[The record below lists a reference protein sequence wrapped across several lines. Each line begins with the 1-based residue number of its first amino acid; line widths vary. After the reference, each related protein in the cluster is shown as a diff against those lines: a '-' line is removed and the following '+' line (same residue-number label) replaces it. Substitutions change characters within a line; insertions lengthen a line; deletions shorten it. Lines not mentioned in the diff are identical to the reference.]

1 MKKSF
6 ILAGGIIGSLLASQS
21 AFAAEHV
28 VQKGDSLFAIANKY
42 QTTVPELKTTNHLT
56 SSLIKPGQVLTVSN
70 DVSNTSQK
78 TITYIVKP
86 GDSLSKIA
94 KAHDT
99 TTAALLKLN
108 PSIKNANLI
117 KVGLSIGLTN
127 QTITQKPS
135 QPVVSTSNSNTA
147 NKTYVVKRGDTLS
160 GIAKANGTTV
170 ASIMALNSSIKNAR
184 LIRIGQSIKL
194 SETTATATNTTNHTV
209 APDPTTPVNTAT
221 TEKTQP
227 TTASVNVSQLADRVI
242 AEGAKYLGARYA
254 YGASTSRTD
263 AFDCSSFTLRAFK
276 AIGITLPRTSVQ
288 QSKTGTP
295 VPLSQIQKG
304 DLLFFDTDYN
314 GVINH
319 VGIYMGN
326 GKMINAASSNGVSYA
341 TVSTGYWKARMVKA
355 TRVIQ

>member
-108 PSIKNANLI
+108 PS
-117 KVGLSIGLTN
+117 
-127 QTITQKPS
+127 TI
-135 QPVVSTSNSNTA
+135 
-147 NKTYVVKRGDTLS
+147 
-160 GIAKANGTTV
+160 
-170 ASIMALNSSIKNAR
+170 
-184 LIRIGQSIKL
+184 
-194 SETTATATNTTNHTV
+194 
-209 APDPTTPVNTAT
+209 
-221 TEKTQP
+221 
-227 TTASVNVSQLADRVI
+227 
-242 AEGAKYLGARYA
+242 
-254 YGASTSRTD
+254 
-263 AFDCSSFTLRAFK
+263 
-276 AIGITLPRTSVQ
+276 
-288 QSKTGTP
+288 
-295 VPLSQIQKG
+295 
-304 DLLFFDTDYN
+304 
-314 GVINH
+314 
-319 VGIYMGN
+319 
-326 GKMINAASSNGVSYA
+326 
-341 TVSTGYWKARMVKA
+341 
-355 TRVIQ
+355 